1 MNIKKAA
8 SKLAKLYEE
17 EKNNLPLVP
26 LSNGSVA
33 YKDYVIKQNNQGYWC
48 VYKSIGKRLDYV
60 DQFNLK
66 SSACMAARHYD
77 RSNIMGANEIRNL
90 DYGYWNNHMD
100 SEIFKFRFKNTKDID
115 RRDIFL
121 WRWQLTDQRA
131 KFYKNKI
138 TMAFS
143 HAFR

>member
-17 EKNNLPLVP
+17 EKDNLPLLP
-26 LSNGSVA
+26 LENGAVA
-33 YKDYVIKQNNQGYWC
+33 YKNYVIKQTKQGYWA
-48 VYKSIGKRLDYV
+48 VYKTNGSRLDFI
-60 DQFNLK
+60 DKFNLK
-66 SSACMAARHYD
+66 SSACMAARHYSRGD
-77 RSNIMGANEIRNL
+77 IMGTVDVHNL
-90 DYGYWNNHMD
+90 DSGYWNNHID
-100 SEIFKFRFKNTKDID
+100 SEIFKYRFKHTKDLD

-131 KFYKNKI
+131 KYYKQKI
-138 TMAFS
+138 TVAFT